1 MDDENQLTPEK
12 ITEQLKAMGI
22 DSSEAPEKAVESPVD
37 IEQVDLPKT
46 KEEPQNANE
55 SLSEVEQEA
64 MAKGWK
70 PEGEKSAEE
79 FLRAEPLYDEIKKR
93 GKELKELQST
103 IAEMKKYMD
112 QQREMGRKEALEELK
127 AQRENAIY
135 EGNISKVDEIEG
147 KMKEYDSE
155 LPKEDS
161 TADQPEV
168 VTNFVSEFQ
177 QVTESLDETFKERVR
192 LYTLE
197 RDEQLARWGYSPE
210 KHMAILKEELKEK
223 FPSVFDKKEE
233 PSNAYAA
240 VESSSRSVT
249 KSSGRKVTFADLNP
263 DQKKAARHF
272 DKHGVMSVD
281 DYIKQLQQIGEI

>member
-1 MDDENQLTPEK
+1 MEDENQLTPEK

-22 DSSEAPEKAVESPVD
+22 DDSEAPEKAVESPVD
-37 IEQVDLPKT
+37 IEQVDLPET

-112 QQREMGRKEALEELK
+112 QQREMGRREALEELK

-135 EGNISKVDEIEG
+135 EGNVTKVDEIEG
-147 KMKEYDSE
+147 KMKEFDSE
-155 LPKEDS
+155 LPKNE
-161 TADQPEV
+161 TTEDQPEV

-192 LYTLE
+192 LYALE

-263 DQKKAARHF
+263 DQKKAARYF